1 MPNTSRSTVPA
12 SFKPSGGIVTPP
24 AAPDPLE
31 SGIRSA
37 FDQGEPVVEKQPITY
52 TLRNGGVLVETCPSW
67 CAVDHADDI
76 EGLFA
81 EDLSHEGA
89 EIELRTNTI
98 EGSRVSILAARIT
111 QFPFSTDGSGSE
123 APYMALRPESSMGEA
138 LGYSTPEDVEAEIA
152 RVEAHLRDLRAL
164 NARLVNARAEHERR
178 QSLRPENLSVEDVRS
193 LPVSVLLKAFGL
205 KVVEVGSMPHG
216 VRVWLDRGAVEPAF
230 FIDRTVPQAAREAAV
245 RASLV
250 LVVEAMAS
258 KAAGQ

>member
-12 SFKPSGGIVTPP
+12 SFKPSGGIVTQPTANAVEPP
-24 AAPDPLE
+24 PVAPNV
-31 SGIRSA
+31 
-37 FDQGEPVVEKQPITY
+37 EPQPITY
-52 TLRNGGVLVETCPSW
+52 ALRTGGFLVETCPSW
-67 CAVDHADDI
+67 CVVDHVDDI

-123 APYMALRPESSMGEA
+123 VPYMALRPEASMGEA
-138 LGYSTPEDVEAEIA
+138 LGYSSPDDVEAEIRRA
-152 RVEAHLRDLRAL
+152 EAHLKALRDM
-164 NARLVNARAEHERR
+164 NARLVEARAEYERQ

-193 LPVSVLLKAFGL
+193 LPVPVLLKAFGL

-230 FIDRTVPQAAREAAV
+230 FIDRTVPQAARETAV